1 MIKTQHIIIAALL
14 AVSAFTGLTEA
25 KPLEGMRPN
34 IVYILCD
41 DLGYGDVQCLNP
53 ERGKIATPHM
63 DQLAAQGI
71 IFTDAHT
78 SSSVCTPTRYG
89 ILMGRYNWRTHLQSG
104 VLKGYSESLI
114 AADRL
119 TVAGFLKA
127 QGYATACIGKW
138 HLGMDMPFVNG
149 KPKGKNPKNVQVDW
163 KGIIK
168 NGPVNMGF
176 DYYYGIAA
184 SLDMPPYIYIEND
197 RFVGEATSVKGFPAS
212 IKGENI
218 KTGAASEDFEAVD
231 VLPEIG
237 RKTVEYIRKQKEPFF
252 AYVTLTSPHTP
263 IVPSD
268 EWKGRS
274 EIGAYGDFV
283 MQTDAIIGQIVDT
296 VDAAGLREN
305 TLIIVT
311 SDNGCSKFADIQ
323 SMKKQGHYP
332 SAHLRGS
339 KADLWDGGHRV
350 PFIMRWPEGITV
362 GSQSD
367 QTICLTDL
375 MATCADILGTK
386 LPETAGEDSVSF
398 LPALSGKP
406 IVSSRAGI
414 IHHSYTGHFA
424 YRQGKWKLLLAKGS
438 GGWSAPK
445 EKDVPEG
452 SPEAQLYDMENDP
465 GETTNLY
472 ASKPEVVQRL
482 LMLLDADVQRGR
494 STVGSDLE
502 NDVKQINLWKSGRK

>member
-114 AADRL
+114 AADCL

-168 NGPVNMGF
+168 NGLVNMGF

-231 VLPEIG
+231 ELILQA
-237 RKTVEYIRKQKEPFF
+237 R
-252 AYVTLTSPHTP
+252 
-263 IVPSD
+263 
-268 EWKGRS
+268 
-274 EIGAYGDFV
+274 
-283 MQTDAIIGQIVDT
+283 DA
-296 VDAAGLREN
+296 
-305 TLIIVT
+305 
-311 SDNGCSKFADIQ
+311 
-323 SMKKQGHYP
+323 
-332 SAHLRGS
+332 
-339 KADLWDGGHRV
+339 W
-350 PFIMRWPEGITV
+350 
-362 GSQSD
+362 
-367 QTICLTDL
+367 
-375 MATCADILGTK
+375 
-386 LPETAGEDSVSF
+386 
-398 LPALSGKP
+398 LSGKKNKLHDNSYVGYWTDASDTAQWTLNVP
-406 IVSSRAGI
+406 APGKYVVKVVYSCAKSHSGSDVQLTVAGK
-414 IHHSYTGHFA
+414 T
-424 YRQGKWKLLLAKGS
+424 LTAKVGPTAS
-438 GGWSAPK
+438 WEQFEQMDFG
-445 EKDVPEG
+445 VVNLN
-452 SPEAQLYDMENDP
+452 QV
-465 GETTNLY
+465 GETTCTIGFGEHKGRDLFNL
-472 ASKPEVVQRL
+472 KTIIFVPV
-482 LMLLDADVQRGR
+482 AD
-494 STVGSDLE
+494 
-502 NDVKQINLWKSGRK
+502 